1 VSISLPFCSSWVEGA
16 RKNSGLSSRFLS
28 TRTRTRIRL
37 GLLFGRL
44 ADDPRPDVLKSVG
57 CERRLRFSSELGAG
71 GAPRS
76 SVRPDRLSQTAHS
89 DVVARR
95 SINSESACW
104 PEHLFRN
111 RRPALPS
118 PGSARLTLSLSCTR
132 AKKSSHHPTG
142 PAPHRQPDLFPAHDR
157 TTDHL
162 APRLER
168 EAARSGSA
176 IRAVPIRI
184 PSAFARV
191 WSCSRRR
198 RRRRD
203 GDGDGPMGDGA
214 GSEGAA
220 VRGGAAG
227 AESGLRGSCV
237 RGFVSFF

>member
-1 VSISLPFCSSWVEGA
+1 MSISLPFCSSWVEGA

-28 TRTRTRIRL
+28 TRTRTRTRL
-37 GLLFGRL
+37 GLLFGEL
-44 ADDPRPDVLKSVG
+44 ADDPRPNVLKSVG
-57 CERRLRFSSELGAG
+57 YERRLRFISDLEAG

-157 TTDHL
+157 TTTDHL

-168 EAARSGSA
+168 EAARSGPA
-176 IRAVPIRI
+176 IRAVPIRV
-184 PSAFARV
+184 PSALARV
-191 WSCSRRR
+191 GSSSSRWRR
-198 RRRRD
+198 GGG
-203 GDGDGPMGDGA
+203 GDGSVEDGA

>member
-1 VSISLPFCSSWVEGA
+1 MSISLPFCSTWVEGA

-132 AKKSSHHPTG
+132 AKNPAITQLDPLLIANPTFFPPTTEPPPTTSLLASSERPLD
-142 PAPHRQPDLFPAHDR
+142 PDPQFEPYRSEYRAL
-157 TTDHL
+157 L
-162 APRLER
+162 R
-168 EAARSGSA
+168 ESGAAAAG
-176 IRAVPIRI
+176 
-184 PSAFARV
+184 
-191 WSCSRRR
+191 
-198 RRRRD
+198 
-203 GDGDGPMGDGA
+203 GGA
-214 GSEGAA
+214 GEAEMDQWRMEQVQRALQSEEVQQVLSQVYADPAYGA
-220 VRGGAAG
+220 
-227 AESGLRGSCV
+227 L
-237 RGFVSFF
+237 